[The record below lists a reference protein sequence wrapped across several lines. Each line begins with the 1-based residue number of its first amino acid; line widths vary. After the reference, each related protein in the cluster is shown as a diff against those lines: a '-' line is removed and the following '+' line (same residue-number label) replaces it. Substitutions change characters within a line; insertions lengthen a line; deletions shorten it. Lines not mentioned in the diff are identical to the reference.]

1 MKHLSIRLLAICL
14 ILPPVAY
21 LLGIYTLESWA
32 RKSYAQEIRNV
43 YLGDTAP
50 LLSGEKR
57 LRDAVHANIERF
69 LHDNWLVRAG
79 MAVEVTVATE
89 SGVLLYPAMFTG
101 APMPVETGALAEIAR
116 ENFKLLNERP
126 SLRVEVGIGTASPL
140 SVGLLLVCLSM
151 GMGGLACHYRRSLRY
166 TRELESASRR
176 EMDRLLAVK
185 EEAMARLTD
194 LEAARVQLAQQLER
208 AHSDL
213 ENEKLRASNTE
224 EQMIGEL
231 VAVEEK
237 LTETIGLQKRHEE
250 QIDTLRQEI
259 RGYEQAMDKNGKRK
273 QKDAAALLKRF
284 NALYKNLSIQERAA
298 RGFADLTDEMKIKAE
313 EIIHLLNDEPDKVI
327 VKRKVFGKKT
337 SKTAFEVDFAYKG
350 RLYYRRT
357 PGMAIEVLTIG
368 TKNSQERDLG
378 YLERL

>member
-1 MKHLSIRLLAICL
+1 MKHLSIRILTVCL
-14 ILPPVAY
+14 ILPPIFY
-21 LLGIYTLESWA
+21 LLGIYALESWA
-32 RKSYAQEIRNV
+32 KKSYAQEIRNV

-50 LLSGEKR
+50 LLSGELR
-57 LRDAVHANIERF
+57 LKDAVHANIERF
-69 LHDNWLVRAG
+69 LQDRRLVQAG
-79 MAVEVTVATE
+79 MSVEVTVATE
-89 SGVLLYPAMFTG
+89 SGALLYPAMFTG
-101 APMPVETGALAEIAR
+101 APMAIDTGALAEIAQ

-126 SLRVEVGIGTASPL
+126 SLRIEVGIGTASPL
-140 SVGLLLVCLSM
+140 SLGLLLVCLSM
-151 GMGGLACHYRRSLRY
+151 GMGVLALHYRRILSYNRDL
-166 TRELESASRR
+166 ELAAHR
-176 EMDRLLAVK
+176 EMDRLLEVK
-185 EEAMARLTD
+185 EEALCRLAD
-194 LEAARVQLAQQLER
+194 LETARVQLLQQLER
-208 AHSDL
+208 TRQDL

-224 EQMIGEL
+224 DQMIGEL
-231 VAVEEK
+231 VAVEGK
-237 LTETIGLQKRHEE
+237 LTETIELQNRREA
-250 QIDTLRQEI
+250 QIEALRLQI
-259 RGYEQAMDKNGKRK
+259 REFEQAMDQNGRRR

-337 SKTAFEVDFAYKG
+337 SKTAYEVDFAYKG

-368 TKNSQERDLG
+368 TKNSQEKDLG